1 MQEILRLVFFYLN
14 GIWRF
19 RWYAL
24 LIAATIAPLG
34 WVYVATL
41 PDQYASSAR
50 VFVDTE
56 SVLTDLLR
64 GLAVQTDESRRVAMM
79 TRVLFS
85 NENMEKLAR
94 MTDMD
99 LRAKTPT
106 EMEELIK
113 DLKARVKLSGER
125 SGNIYNISFEDN
137 SPDLA
142 RRVVQSM
149 LTIFVES
156 NLGSARRDQDSAEQF
171 LQREIKEYER
181 RMVEVERRIKEFKM
195 RNLDFVTEKG
205 SYYQR
210 LRAARDGH
218 VEAQEQLKLA
228 ITTRDGLKEQ
238 VEEVEREGEIQGQYE
253 YEQWVQESAKAF
265 TSRYDDR
272 IQQMRLQL
280 EDLLLKYT
288 DRHPEIIALR
298 ASIERVKVQAEAEAR
313 EFRAA
318 QAQEEG
324 TGAGPSAGLSN
335 NPLYQQMRLRL
346 AEAQTNV
353 STQEA
358 RVEALAAQIEELQ
371 RAVDQVLH
379 LEGQEQQMN
388 QEYASLQSQHST
400 LTKRLEQA
408 RLTRQVDTSVDTVRF
423 RTLDPPSVPR
433 EPSGPNR
440 TLLSSMA
447 FGIALAA
454 GLGVALLLSLLRP
467 VVSNR
472 RQLNE
477 LAGVPVLGSVNMIW
491 TPDQRRRRRMVNL
504 AYGVSA
510 LVLFVAYGLVLS
522 TFYLDLDLLSR
533 LIA

>member
-1 MQEILRLVFFYLN
+1 MQEILRLVFFYLS

-41 PDQYASSAR
+41 PDQYVSSAR
-50 VFVDTE
+50 VFVDTD

-99 LRAKTPT
+99 LRAKTPA
-106 EMEELIK
+106 EMETLVA
-113 DLKARVKLSGER
+113 DLKGRVSLTSER
-125 SGNIYNISFEDN
+125 SGNIYSISFEDS

-181 RMVEVERRIKEFKM
+181 RMVEVERKLKEFKM

-205 SYYQR
+205 NYYER
-210 LRAARDGH
+210 LRATRDGR
-218 VEAQEQLKLA
+218 VEAQELLNLA
-228 ITTRDGLKEQ
+228 IKTRDGLKEQ

-253 YEQWVQESAKAF
+253 YEQWIQESTKAVS
-265 TSRYDDR
+265 SRYDER
-272 IQQMRLQL
+272 IQQMRAQL

-288 DRHPEIIALR
+288 ERHPEIIALR
-298 ASIERVKVQAEAEAR
+298 ASIDRVKAQAEAEAR
-313 EFRAA
+313 EFRAM
-318 QAQEEG
+318 QAEEEVPG
-324 TGAGPSAGLSN
+324 GGPSAGLSN

-358 RVEALAAQIEELQ
+358 RVEAFAAQIEELQ

-388 QEYASLQSQHST
+388 QEYESLKSQHST
-400 LTKRLEQA
+400 LIKRLEQA
-408 RLTRQVDTSVDTVRF
+408 RLTRQVDTSADTVRF
-423 RTLDPPSVPR
+423 RTLDPPSIPR

-440 TLLSSMA
+440 TLLSSIA
-447 FGIALAA
+447 FGVALAA
-454 GLGVALLLSLLRP
+454 GVGVALLLSLLRP
-467 VVSNR
+467 VVSDR

-477 LAGVPVLGSVNMIW
+477 LVGVPVLGSVNMIW
-491 TPDQRRRRRMVNL
+491 TSDQRRRRRMVNL
-504 AYGVSA
+504 AYSVSA
-510 LVLFVAYGLVLS
+510 LLLFVAYGVVLS
-522 TFYLDLDLLSR
+522 TFYLDIDILSR
-533 LIA
+533 FTA